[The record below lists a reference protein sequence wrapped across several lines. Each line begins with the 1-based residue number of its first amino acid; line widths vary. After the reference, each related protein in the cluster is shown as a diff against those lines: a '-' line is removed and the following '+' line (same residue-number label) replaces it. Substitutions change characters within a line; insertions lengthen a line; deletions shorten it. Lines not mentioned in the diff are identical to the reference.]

1 MVSNNIFNEL
11 SKRLVQLSPE
21 AEKIRMQFHT
31 KIEKTL
37 RESFSEFGILT
48 NEEFLSQVEA
58 LKRAEIRIGEL
69 EDLLTELESRI
80 NELT

>member
-11 SKRLVQLSPE
+11 SKRLAQLSPE
-21 AEKIRMQFHT
+21 AEKIRTQFHT
-31 KIEKTL
+31 KIENTL
-37 RESFSEFGILT
+37 REAFSEFGILT

-58 LKRAEIRIGEL
+58 LKRAESRIEEL
-69 EDLLTELESRI
+69 EDMLIELESRI

>member
-11 SKRLVQLSPE
+11 SKRLAQLSPE
-21 AEKIRMQFHT
+21 AEKIRTQFHT

-37 RESFSEFGILT
+37 REAFSEFGILT

-58 LKRAEIRIGEL
+58 LKRAERRIEEL
-69 EDLLTELESRI
+69 EDMLIELESRI